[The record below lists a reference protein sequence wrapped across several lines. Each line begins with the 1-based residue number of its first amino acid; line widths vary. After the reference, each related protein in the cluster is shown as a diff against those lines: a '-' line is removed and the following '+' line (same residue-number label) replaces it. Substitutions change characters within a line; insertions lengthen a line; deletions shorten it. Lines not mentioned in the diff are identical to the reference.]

1 MIIDEVAREDHEV
14 GLAGVNLV
22 DHILH
27 HALAAAQGAEVE
39 VGDLH
44 DAIAIKGFRQP
55 RARIGELLHL
65 YLAIAQGE
73 SEEHGQQKKA
83 TNTPSHARSPKRKLA
98 MTAAQAGGQG
108 KDGRGQRLGHNQT
121 KGGANE
127 HTFPIVSLC
136 RITLAPRHIYKGYEQ
151 ADVRQSKEQAR
162 TPRPAPPQ
170 FAAVN
175 GPSREREQQN

>member
-1 MIIDEVAREDHEV
+1 MTKVCPSPSRTRAV
-14 GLAGVNLV
+14 S
-22 DHILH
+22 
-27 HALAAAQGAEVE
+27 GAMAVPS
-39 VGDLH
+39 G
-44 DAIAIKGFRQP
+44 AMNGS
-55 RARIGELLHL
+55 GE
-65 YLAIAQGE
+65 
-73 SEEHGQQKKA
+73 
-83 TNTPSHARSPKRKLA
+83 KLA
-98 MTAAQAGGQG
+98 MTATQAGGQG
-108 KDGRGQRLGHNQT
+108 KDGRGQRFGNNQT

-175 GPSREREQQN
+175 RPSRKREQQD